1 MVCSSCGKQIEG
13 GKFCPFCGS
22 PVTQDAPAPEVTPA
36 AEVAPAAEAPV
47 EAAPVAEE
55 PAPEAPAAPVAE
67 APAVDTPAEP
77 EVQPV
82 VADAV
87 IDASEAAAVEAA
99 SAAEHAAP
107 VEPVTEPAPVEVP
120 VAAVAPVPEAAPAP
134 APAPVE
140 AAPAPVAEPV
150 APVAPVAPATPEAPK
165 KKKSMKPLIIILSI
179 VAAVILL
186 AGAGVGAFFFSLSSK
201 YSKATEAF
209 EDGDYETSLELFT
222 ELEKFKYKDS
232 AEMAEVSQVEID
244 YLKVDE
250 LIAEKDY
257 DAALKIL
264 EDVSKFYGNKS
275 KGKDANELIAE
286 INTAKDAVDA
296 MNAGNYSEAK
306 ALFNSL
312 TTLKSDYLKEPLMCD
327 ARIAE
332 QNGEYIKII
341 AALYA
346 IQIED
351 YDYAYLYS
359 PSGDEK
365 LIADAYFDPSK
376 ILDIDSIRAIDAIVN
391 PEDFFEEAL
400 ADSAIK
406 GLKRQ
411 LAISLVD
418 KLELEAAIA
427 IFEEISDFGDSS
439 LRLQEAKDLLASY
452 NKKYEEAQAY
462 YDKGEYYKAMAAWR
476 EIANWKD
483 SSAKAAQC
491 EQPMPANGSMKTGS
505 GSITMTIKAPA
516 SRNALLRIYNSSNEV
531 VAQIFVAAGS
541 SSTIKVN
548 PGTYTMKAAYGD
560 KWYGDIDL
568 FGGEGKYIQLKNGSS
583 TEFTLKKNYKYTL
596 TLATGSTGNVG
607 SDGVSGGA
615 SGM

>member
-120 VAAVAPVPEAAPAP
+120 VAAMAPAPEAAPAP

-140 AAPAPVAEPV
+140 AAPAPIAEPV

-244 YLKVDE
+244 YLKVDG

-306 ALFNSL
+306 SLFNSL

-327 ARIAE
+327 ARLAE
-332 QNGEYIKII
+332 QNGEYIKIL
-341 AALYA
+341 AAVYG

-391 PEDFFEEAL
+391 PEGDLEAAL
-400 ADSAIK
+400 ADNAIK
-406 GLKRQ
+406 GLKQQ

-439 LRLQEAKDLLASY
+439 LRLQQAKDLLASY

-483 SSAKAAQC
+483 SSAKATQC

-568 FGGEGKYIQLKNGSS
+568 FGGEGKYIQLKNGAS